1 MDILPPLSEEDRMIS
16 GLCYPFWLL
25 VPPLV
30 LLGSRREEP
39 FVHFHALQAVAL
51 GAVST
56 VGTILL
62 VGLVWAVM
70 VILPGSNP
78 MISGVV
84 GVSVFAL
91 GFFLLFF
98 YLTFLFYT
106 AWRAASGRFL
116 RLPFLGA
123 WAEARMQAALGLTA
137 EAYRSEPLE
146 APVREVRPE
155 SPEAEDPAELLRRH
169 RPPTRAPF
177 VAEAEEIQEAPPSR
191 PRQLPRSLGPMEAA
205 VPEEPDPPASFPTR
219 IIPRSEIAA
228 AARSA
233 APTPSPEPA
242 PADPDD
248 FQPGLFPP
256 PRTGGR
262 KFRWD
267 PLDDEKSEDEP
278 NGGFQAW

>member
-51 GAVST
+51 GAIST
-56 VGTILL
+56 VGTVLL

-70 VILPGSNP
+70 VVLPGSNP
-78 MISGVV
+78 TVSGVV
-84 GVSVFAL
+84 GVSVFAF
-91 GFFLLFF
+91 GFFLLFL

-123 WAEARMQAALGLTA
+123 WAEARMQAALGLTE
-137 EAYRSEPLE
+137 EAYRTEPLE
-146 APVREVRPE
+146 APVRQLRTEPA
-155 SPEAEDPAELLRRH
+155 EAEDPAELLRRH
-169 RPPTRAPF
+169 RPSTRAQYGQEP
-177 VAEAEEIQEAPPSR
+177 EEVEEAPAVR
-191 PRQLPRSLGPMEAA
+191 PRQLPRTLAPVEPPGPH
-205 VPEEPDPPASFPTR
+205 EPQPPASFPTR

-228 AARSA
+228 ATRSA
-233 APTPSPEPA
+233 VPPPEPA
-242 PADPDD
+242 PAEAED

-256 PRTGGR
+256 PRPGGR

-267 PLDDEKSEDEP
+267 PLEDEQSNDEP

>member
-39 FVHFHALQAVAL
+39 FVHFHALQSLAL

-56 VGTILL
+56 VGTFLL

-78 MISGVV
+78 MVSGVV
-84 GVSVFAL
+84 GVSVFIL

-116 RLPFLGA
+116 RLPFLGG

-146 APVREVRPE
+146 APSREAPSGSSEV
-155 SPEAEDPAELLRRH
+155 EDPAEFLRRH
-169 RPPTRAPF
+169 RPPTRTALAP
-177 VAEAEEIQEAPPSR
+177 EPEEVDPTPPPR
-191 PRQLPRSLGPMEAA
+191 PRQLPRSLAPVES
-205 VPEEPDPPASFPTR
+205 PKPDEPQAPASFPTR

-228 AARSA
+228 AARSSA
-233 APTPSPEPA
+233 PSPEPA
-242 PADPDD
+242 PSEPDD
-248 FQPGLFPP
+248 FQPGLLPP

-267 PLDDEKSEDEP
+267 PLEDEKADDES